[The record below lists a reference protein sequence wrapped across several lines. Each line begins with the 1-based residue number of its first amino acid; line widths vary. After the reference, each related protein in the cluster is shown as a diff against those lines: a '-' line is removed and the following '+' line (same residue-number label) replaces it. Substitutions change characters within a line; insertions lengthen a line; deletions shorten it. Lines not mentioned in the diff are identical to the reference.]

1 MFWRSGTLLE
11 SQEIFG
17 QPMDPGTLQLTL
29 QLVRRS
35 ATATTLHIVPGKSRF
50 KVLLDHGSEKVQ
62 AWLHAGA

>member
-1 MFWRSGTLLE
+1 
-11 SQEIFG
+11 
-17 QPMDPGTLQLTL
+17 MDPGTLQLTL

-35 ATATTLHIVPGKSRF
+35 AMATTLHIVPGKIRF